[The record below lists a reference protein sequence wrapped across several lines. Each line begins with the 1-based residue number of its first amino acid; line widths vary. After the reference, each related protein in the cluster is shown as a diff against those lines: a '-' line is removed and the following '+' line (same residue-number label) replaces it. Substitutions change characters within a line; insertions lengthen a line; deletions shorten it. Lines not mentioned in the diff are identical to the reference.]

1 MTYPFGDADQFFAFE
16 KIEDPMLRAYLY
28 DEAGVP
34 HARVVAQ
41 LERGGRDGTV
51 MVEELLRK
59 MLLNE
64 AVSRTG
70 NLLRRVSYPIGI
82 FISYKWAGKQR
93 QAQVAFIADT
103 LKKIGWNVYFD
114 EGKPRT
120 VAEVTTYVA
129 NLAASRYVV
138 SIWTEDYAAETVG
151 PQPSKAE
158 WLFDEFNYTMTS
170 YNQRGEPEIIALW
183 LEGDAPPHGHDGLD
197 LRGCTQEQLQAA
209 LARRFAYDGPRLD
222 ERETIALRAVLAE
235 CMACYRSGEV
245 DRLLGQLDHV
255 LAAYPFVHAANRLK
269 ITALYEAGLLE
280 EAITAA
286 RAARDN
292 VHRLDGRASFTALLS
307 SMLGEAGHRQE
318 ALALHGERLAT
329 ERPQWLLHFGAAIQ
343 LTPLGEH
350 WAARAHFLRAADLP
364 ADHHPPAWAVFAN
377 LPQVYQALGRG
388 DVAMVLH
395 MAIRKHM
402 GERQLEDGA
411 PRAAAADILASLDR
425 MDAADEELPSIRCST
440 CRAALPATPPAACG
454 RCGASRQPVR
464 GQPCRCCGHGGFV
477 PFAMIDGDTAVLCPI
492 CRAGRLRRAG
502 PAPDGVQVNARADER
517 RPWWRRLWTSTP
529 N

>member
-1 MTYPFGDADQFFAFE
+1 MTYPFGDGDQFFAFE

-41 LERGGRDGTV
+41 LEQAGRDGTV

-59 MLLNE
+59 LLLNE
-64 AVSRTG
+64 AVRRAG
-70 NLLRRVSYPIGI
+70 DLLRRVSYPIGI
-82 FISYKWAGKQR
+82 FVSYKWAGKQR

-103 LKKIGWNVYFD
+103 LKKLGWKVHFD

-151 PQPSKAE
+151 PHPSKAE
-158 WLFDEFNYTMTS
+158 WLFDEFNYAMAS
-170 YNQRGEPEIIALW
+170 HNQRGEPEIIALW
-183 LEGDAPPHGHDGLD
+183 LEGDTPPHGHDGLD
-197 LRGCTQEQLQAA
+197 VRGCNQEQLQAA
-209 LARRFAYDGPRLD
+209 LARRFAYDGPHLD
-222 ERETIALRAVLAE
+222 DRETMALRAALAE
-235 CMACYRSGEV
+235 CMACYRSGEC
-245 DRLLGQLDHV
+245 DRLLAQLDHI

-269 ITALYEAGLLE
+269 IEALYEAGGLE
-280 EAITAA
+280 QAIAAA
-286 RAARDN
+286 RAARN
-292 VHRLDGRASFTALLS
+292 TVHRLDGRASFTALLS

-318 ALALHGERLAT
+318 ALALQGELLAT
-329 ERPQWLLHFGAAIQ
+329 ERPQWMLHFGAATH
-343 LTPLGEH
+343 LAALGEH

-364 ADHHPPAWAVFAN
+364 GDPAAWAVFAN

-395 MAIRKHM
+395 LAIRKHM
-402 GERQLEDGA
+402 GESQLEDSA
-411 PRAAAADILASLDR
+411 PQAAAADILASLDR

-440 CRAALPATPPAACG
+440 CRAAIPATPPAACG
-454 RCGASRQPVR
+454 RCGASCQPVR
-464 GQPCRCCGHGGFV
+464 GQPCRCCGHRGFV
-477 PFAMIDGDTAVLCPI
+477 PLGMIDGDTAVLCPI
-492 CRAGRLRRAG
+492 CRDGRLRRAG
-502 PAPDGVQVNARADER
+502 PSPDGVQVNAKADGR
-517 RPWWRRLWTSTP
+517 LPWWRRLWSGGP
-529 N
+529 S